1 MVLRRTVTT
10 GHTGP
15 VLHLRVTCPATLTD
29 QVERVLVGCD
39 GVLSVVVQR
48 GVVVAA
54 LGGTPDV
61 SGADGAPAAER
72 APHRGGDLVEADVAR
87 EVTDH
92 VLALLER
99 AGLREVG
106 TLTLSDLALVDG
118 AAVAAAQERAP
129 GQGVDAVVWRQ
140 LVESTRED
148 STLSVAYL
156 VFMVVAALI
165 AAVGLITDSQVLI
178 VGAMVLGPE
187 FSVLACLAL
196 STVDRHGRGALAAA
210 RTLVVGYVVAAALTA
225 AMVAALHALGL
236 VPTDYLE
243 GRRPLTAFI
252 TSPGVFAVL
261 VALMAGVAGTVSLT
275 ASKSS
280 TLVGVFISVTT
291 VPALAEAAAAWVTGQ
306 SDKAVAAAVVLGENV
321 VAIVVASLLT
331 LLVQRAL
338 WARLQARKGEVDP
351 QVTSEEPWQR
361 LRRTG
366 RAVRGR
372 RGAGPPTVS
381 A

>member
-1 MVLRRTVTT
+1 MHLPWPGTT
-10 GHTGP
+10 GHTGA
-15 VLHLRVTCPATLTD
+15 VLHLRVTCPASLTD
-29 QVERVLVGCD
+29 DVERVLVGCD

-54 LGGTPDV
+54 LGGPA
-61 SGADGAPAAER
+61 GAGSDEQE
-72 APHRGGDLVEADVAR
+72 PHRGADLVEADLAR

-99 AGLREVG
+99 AGLREAG
-106 TLTLSDLALVDG
+106 TLTLSDLGLVDG

-156 VFMVVAALI
+156 VFMVIAALI

-178 VGAMVLGPE
+178 VAAMVLGPE
-187 FSVLACLAL
+187 FSVLACLAV
-196 STVDRHGRGALAAA
+196 SAVDRHGHGALAAV
-210 RTLVVGYVVAAALTA
+210 RTLTVGYVAAAALTA

-236 VPTDYLE
+236 VPAAYLE

-291 VPALAEAAAAWVTGQ
+291 VPALAEAAAAAVTGQ
-306 SDKAVAAAVVLGENV
+306 GDKAMAAAQVLGQNV
-321 VAIVVASLLT
+321 VAIVAASLVT

-338 WARLQARKGEVDP
+338 WAHLQTRHGDVDP
-351 QVTSEEPWQR
+351 RVTSEEPWQR

-372 RGAGPPTVS
+372 TTPVAPRR
-381 A
+381 